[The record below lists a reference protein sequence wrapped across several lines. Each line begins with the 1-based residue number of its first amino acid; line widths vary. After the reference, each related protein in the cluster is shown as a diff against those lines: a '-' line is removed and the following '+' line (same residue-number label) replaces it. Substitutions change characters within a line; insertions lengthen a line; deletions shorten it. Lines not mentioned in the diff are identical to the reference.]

1 MHSGRALNDAL
12 NLQFKANCCL
22 FHSVLYLFPRV
33 DDIESLYTP
42 LERCQNN
49 VKDVMKNIVNESK

>member
-42 LERCQNN
+42 LERRHNN
-49 VKDVMKNIVNESK
+49 GIA